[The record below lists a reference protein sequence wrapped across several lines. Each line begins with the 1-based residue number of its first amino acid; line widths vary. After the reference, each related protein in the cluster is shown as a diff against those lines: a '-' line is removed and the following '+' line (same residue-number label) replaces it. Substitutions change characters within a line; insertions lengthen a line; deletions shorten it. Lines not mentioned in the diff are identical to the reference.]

1 MPQITVFLLMPG
13 GGRTSITVP
22 DDSPAN
28 MLMPAI
34 ASTLDLPS
42 VNADGNI
49 LIYRL
54 KREKNN
60 AVLNDNDT
68 LASIGTESQEVFSAL
83 PMQLTQVNLK
93 SSTDTLNKSPKVE
106 DEFSAPVTIPSRESL
121 TIGLVRSDLVYQL
134 EEYRSDQRRWETL
147 TTILVGAALGIVVN
161 WVTGE
166 PIVITKA
173 SVVILIT
180 FIGLSF
186 AIWLIARDFSRRAMN
201 LKQKIQPNS
210 SNQMLHKE

>member
-1 MPQITVFLLMPG
+1 LGSKLCSKPPRIYVH
-13 GGRTSITVP
+13 TS
-22 DDSPAN
+22 A
-28 MLMPAI
+28 
-34 ASTLDLPS
+34 
-42 VNADGNI
+42 
-49 LIYRL
+49 
-54 KREKNN
+54 
-60 AVLNDNDT
+60 
-68 LASIGTESQEVFSAL
+68 
-83 PMQLTQVNLK
+83 NLK
-93 SSTDTLNKSPKVE
+93 PSSDTLNKSPKAE

-166 PIVITKA
+166 PIIITRA
-173 SVVILIT
+173 SVIILIT

-186 AIWLIARDFSRRAMN
+186 AIWLIARDFSRRATT

-210 SNQMLHKE
+210 SSQIPSKE